1 MATNTDIDQDK
12 NNLLTMNR
20 NLANVCPVPMTGAQ
34 ATVFSLHFAKTE
46 LEPDYSGA
54 ECALPRHSSKTPRQI
69 RYLKFWGCLYNIA
82 SDELS

>member
-20 NLANVCPVPMTGAQ
+20 NSANVCLVPMTGAQ
-34 ATVFSLHFAKTE
+34 ATVLASILQKQT
-46 LEPDYSGA
+46 LGPDYSGA
-54 ECALPRHSSKTPRQI
+54 ECALPRHSSKTPPQI
-69 RYLKFWGCLYNIA
+69 RCLKFWGCLYNIA